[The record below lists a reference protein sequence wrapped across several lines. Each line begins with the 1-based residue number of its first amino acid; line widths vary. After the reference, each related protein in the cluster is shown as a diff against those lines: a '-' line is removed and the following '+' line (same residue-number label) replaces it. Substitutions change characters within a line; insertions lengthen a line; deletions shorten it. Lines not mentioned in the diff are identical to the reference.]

1 MSEQLE
7 AIKALSDY
15 ILNEDWDK
23 VGDYLTDDILYRV
36 GSGEPQYG
44 KQAVIG
50 FLSNVF
56 KTTAK
61 LTGHDV
67 RKLWEE
73 PGIITIEMEAKYHR
87 HRDNADVGV
96 ACCDV
101 YRMQGNKVAE
111 WRVYADGTP
120 LFQ

>member
-1 MSEQLE
+1 MLEQLD
-7 AIKALSDY
+7 AILQMSDY
-15 ILNEDWDK
+15 VLKEDWDK
-23 VGDYLTDDILYRV
+23 VGEYLTDDILYRV
-36 GSGEPQYG
+36 GSGEAQQG

-50 FLSNVF
+50 FLSEVF
-56 KTTAK
+56 KNTAK

-73 PGIITIEMEAKYHR
+73 PGIITVEMEALYHR
-87 HRDNADVGV
+87 HRDGEQVGV

-101 YRMQGNKVAE
+101 YRMRGNQVYE